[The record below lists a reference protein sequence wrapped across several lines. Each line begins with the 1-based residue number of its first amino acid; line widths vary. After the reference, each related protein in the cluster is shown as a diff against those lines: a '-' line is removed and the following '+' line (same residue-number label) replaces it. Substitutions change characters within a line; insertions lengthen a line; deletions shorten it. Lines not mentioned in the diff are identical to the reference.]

1 MKNCHVAQKRIFIHN
16 SSSVSISP
24 SNTLVASPVIKT
36 CLVAISHSMVSV
48 PPSMPMIDFLPARP
62 VRKAAT
68 AVAQAPVPQARV
80 TPEPRSPYAHPY
92 LSLFQ
97 YLGKLHIGAV
107 GEERVILQ
115 FGADRGEV
123 YLRNVVHEDYQMR
136 VSHGY
141 GSTRIAYAV
150 YFDGMFCHRLAPLAV
165 IVHGFVRRNTH
176 VNGYSV
182 LLYRLSRVVLES

>member
-68 AVAQAPVPQARV
+68 AVAQAPVP
-80 TPEPRSPYAHPY
+80 PRSTGHAAWQTDRPA
-92 LSLFQ
+92 
-97 YLGKLHIGAV
+97 GKS
-107 GEERVILQ
+107 RTP
-115 FGADRGEV
+115 AD
-123 YLRNVVHEDYQMR
+123 
-136 VSHGY
+136 
-141 GSTRIAYAV
+141 
-150 YFDGMFCHRLAPLAV
+150 
-165 IVHGFVRRNTH
+165 
-176 VNGYSV
+176 
-182 LLYRLSRVVLES
+182 

>member
-1 MKNCHVAQKRIFIHN
+1 
-16 SSSVSISP
+16 
-24 SNTLVASPVIKT
+24 
-36 CLVAISHSMVSV
+36 MVFGTGSC
-48 PPSMPMIDFLPARP
+48 STGSGDAR
-62 VRKAAT
+62 
-68 AVAQAPVPQARV
+68 
-80 TPEPRSPYAHPY
+80 TPFPYAHPY

-182 LLYRLSRVVLES
+182 YFIACRV

>member
-68 AVAQAPVPQARV
+68 AVAQAPVPHQK
-80 TPEPRSPYAHPY
+80 TAHAAWT
-92 LSLFQ
+92 SGNSAKKRQ
-97 YLGKLHIGAV
+97 
-107 GEERVILQ
+107 IL
-115 FGADRGEV
+115 AD
-123 YLRNVVHEDYQMR
+123 
-136 VSHGY
+136 
-141 GSTRIAYAV
+141 
-150 YFDGMFCHRLAPLAV
+150 
-165 IVHGFVRRNTH
+165 
-176 VNGYSV
+176 
-182 LLYRLSRVVLES
+182 